1 MALKRTKLPWRR
13 KTVRQA
19 RQIAK
24 NLIDKFL
31 DGYVPIDRLLN
42 NVEIQ
47 KMVAGLDWNEVL
59 SETAPVNPGAYSK
72 MRRALN
78 GLNPNTVW
86 WRVDVQDDDRL
97 CSRCRAWKGRVL
109 SNNDPTL
116 QTPDDWIEAGGCHPR
131 CRCALTL
138 VDPKVVWRNLSGGE
152 LMSWIRLN
160 Q

>member
-13 KTVRQA
+13 RTIKQA

-47 KMVAGLDWNEVL
+47 KMVASLDWNQIL
-59 SETAPVNPGAYSK
+59 SETAPVNPGAYSR

-86 WRVDVQDDDRL
+86 WRVDVQDDERL
-97 CSRCRAWKGRVL
+97 CPKCRAWKGRLL
-109 SNNDPTL
+109 SNGDPTL
-116 QTPDDWIEAGGCHPR
+116 QTPDDWIEAGGCHWG
-131 CRCALTL
+131 CRCMLTL
-138 VDPKVVWRNLSGGE
+138 VDPKAVWQNLPANE
-152 LMSWIRLN
+152 LFSWIRLN